1 MAQATYARDAVG
13 LAASLMRVAVE
24 AGGDKILVI
33 DKRFWS
39 RLFEGATK
47 PYGVFVFNGD
57 GYEVVIARHGFP
69 WGYLRARV
77 FDCYI
82 EGILRFR
89 QKLVY
94 FKPVRVEGEC
104 KLYSAQ
110 ADALGAPRGGV
121 EAVEPEEVEW

>member
-1 MAQATYARDAVG
+1 MQSVAATDAVG
-13 LAASLMRVAVE
+13 LAASLMRLVSEKGA
-24 AGGDKILVI
+24 DKVMVI
-33 DKRFWS
+33 DKSFWS

-47 PYGVFVFNGD
+47 PYGVFVFSGD
-57 GYEVVIARHGFP
+57 GFEVVIARHGFP

-89 QKLVY
+89 QKVVY
-94 FKPVRVEGEC
+94 FKPVKVEGEC
-104 KLYSAQ
+104 RLYSAQ